1 MLPLAEQGT
10 TNEKERHL
18 IEELHTLGC
27 WPILVYNVGYK
38 MNGNMHTD
46 IHQHGSYIMLI
57 SGPCEEWEEH
67 IARYIK
73 QLYELFVGKKGAL
86 VESRSQILC
95 LCDVKLHAFGKHK
108 FVQSNSQGALAS

>member
-1 MLPLAEQGT
+1 
-10 TNEKERHL
+10 L
-18 IEELHTLGC
+18 IAELHKSGR
-27 WPILVYNVGYK
+27 WPIFLYNVGYK
-38 MNGNMHTD
+38 MDGNTYSE
-46 IHQHGSYIMLI
+46 IHQHGSYIILI

-67 IARYIK
+67 IARYLQ

-86 VESRSQILC
+86 VESRSQIRC